1 MINNMNMWKMLGMS
15 IAVATDSYKAS
26 HAKQYPKKTRKVISH
41 MVARGSTI
49 ADYVLWYGIYY
60 KLKAYLQGVVI
71 TKSDVDKAEKF
82 WDAHFGYKVFDRSYW
97 DYIVENHGGK
107 LPIRIRAVKEG
118 TKVRNHNVLMIIENT
133 DDNCWWLTNFIETLL
148 MKVWYPC
155 TVATNSAEIRKTIL
169 KYLEDTGTPNDIW
182 FKCHDFGYRG
192 VSSEETA
199 AIGASAHMLSFM
211 GTDTVSGIF
220 FAQEVYNTDTMIGYS
235 VPASEHST
243 ITSWGREGEIEA
255 FENMLDTYPEGIV
268 ACVSDSFHIL
278 EAMDKWGALKH
289 KIETRKGRLVV
300 RPDSGD
306 PARTDLAVI
315 EKLGSIFGYTV
326 NAKGYKVLPDYIRV
340 IQGDGVSRVSIGHIL
355 ETLKVAGWSADNI
368 GFGSGGKLLQ
378 DFNRDDFNFAI
389 KCCEVDVDGE
399 IRYIEKTPVEINKD
413 GELVYSFK
421 TSKKG
426 NMKLVKD
433 GDNFRTVTALDP
445 EYDTAVDEMDVI
457 FENGEILVHPKYDDI
472 RALAVA

>member
-1 MINNMNMWKMLGMS
+1 MFGMS

-26 HAKQYPKKTRKVISH
+26 HAEQYPKKTRRVTSH
-41 MVARGSTI
+41 MVARGSKI
-49 ADYVLWYGIYY
+49 ADYILWYGIYY
-60 KLKAYLQGVVI
+60 YLKKYLAGVVI
-71 TKSDVDKAEKF
+71 TKTDVDKAEKF
-82 WDAHFGYKVFDRSYW
+82 WNAHFGYNVFKREHW

-107 LPIRIRAVKEG
+107 LPVRIRAVKEG
-118 TKVRNHNVLMIIENT
+118 TKVGNHNVLMIIENT
-133 DDNCWWLTNFIETLL
+133 DDKCWWLTNFIETLL
-148 MKVWYPC
+148 MKVWYTS

-169 KYLEDTGTPNDIW
+169 QYLEETGTPGDIW

-199 AIGASAHMLSFM
+199 ALGGSAHLLSFM
-211 GTDTVSGIF
+211 GTDTVAGIF
-220 FAQEVYNTDTMIGYS
+220 LAQDVYNTEEMIGFS

-243 ITSWGREGEIEA
+243 ITSWGKVDEVKA

-278 EAMDKWGALKH
+278 EAIDKWGTLKH
-289 KIETRKGRLVV
+289 KIETRKGRLVI

-315 EKLGSIFGYTV
+315 EKIGSIFGYTV

-340 IQGDGVSRVSIGHIL
+340 IQGDGVSRTSIAHIL
-355 ETLKVAGWSADNI
+355 ETLKNAGWSADNI
-368 GFGSGGKLLQ
+368 GFGSGGKLIQ

-399 IRYIEKTPVEINKD
+399 IRYIDKTPVEINEN
-413 GELVYSFK
+413 GELVFSFK

-433 GDNFRTVTALDP
+433 GDGFRTVTALDAD
-445 EYDTAVDEMDVI
+445 YDFAKDEMEVI
-457 FENGEILVHPKYDDI
+457 FENGEILVHPRFEDI
-472 RALAVA
+472 RARATA